1 MIRKL
6 SGGRLPSKPVL
17 GLGSP
22 TKFAT
27 PPSSITQSQ
36 RMSRRVNERAPLK
49 PVAQVMEQKKLCDPS
64 WGRQGKHCR
73 YYSQGI
79 VGILCK

>member
-49 PVAQVMEQKKLCDPS
+49 PVAQVREQKNYVTPVGGGRVSTFVTLCL
-64 WGRQGKHCR
+64 QVKV
-73 YYSQGI
+73 QQ
-79 VGILCK
+79 LF